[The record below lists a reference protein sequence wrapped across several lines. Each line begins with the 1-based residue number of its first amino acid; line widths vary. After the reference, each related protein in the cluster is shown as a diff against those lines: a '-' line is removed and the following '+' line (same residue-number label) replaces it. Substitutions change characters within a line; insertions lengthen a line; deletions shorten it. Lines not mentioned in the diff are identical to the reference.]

1 MIQRQSE
8 GKRVA
13 MGDALRTVAREYYSE
28 DEDYNSVTFLMDG
41 DTVLSPHTVKDSLSF
56 FMALPELGALTTNEV
71 AYTPGGSRWYKD
83 WFNMKFG
90 QRHIM
95 FGSHAL
101 SMRVLTLTG
110 RFSAFRTAAVV
121 RSVFIEKVEQDFLEE
136 PFHGRFRFLMG
147 DDKST
152 WFQMLKE
159 GWDMLYLPDRVCY
172 ALESRGGNL
181 ISESLSLLYRWYG
194 NTFRNNKR
202 ALALGPKRVGGF
214 LIWLS
219 ILDQKLSMWTAL
231 VGITSAIILSFRIH
245 PVYLAIYIAWVLLVR
260 SVQMAALAV
269 GKHPVSIRTI
279 PLMLY
284 NQWIGALVKIWV
296 NSHLA
301 QQKWQKG
308 AEEQDAANLWI
319 RVKHPLARVLPNW
332 AMLCSTL
339 LFILVLCFSEEVLKM
354 PDIYAMAGLFRPA
367 SNSLVIDAKAQGVF
381 SGSNDVSGILNRIIQ
396 GAPDFSV
403 ISLPRGELQVK
414 HPIVIKRSNIA
425 IAGEETTLVGSGMNP
440 GDAVILIQGESRKLK
455 SPLAGDL
462 DQGSSALW
470 FENRCPLKPRDVII
484 VRRPN
489 DEAFFDS
496 IGSVCW
502 RRKYPYIRQE
512 MMQVTEV
519 DGDTALL
526 NRDLFFSYPGEKAEI
541 FLVSGPHNVVI
552 RDLTVKYQ
560 VKNAT
565 SPPAE
570 YENLFP
576 KDAVDLVRVEL
587 AHHIGLENLNL
598 INAGRHPLNL
608 EKAFR
613 VTGKNIHISGAWNKG
628 KGGNGYLRLA
638 RAFECHLEGVRVKNI
653 RHITFQW
660 SSAYNT
666 FGNLHSGVDV
676 NFHGGYP
683 HHNRVINAEFKIPPY
698 HRWKPVVYVGNNAR
712 FAPPNGP
719 ANLVEVERDPTP

>member
-1 MIQRQSE
+1 MQSGLYYKRLGKREALLSFIGPYFLYTSLALSIAYTFWPYFYYIKSEHIIVIGIFTLWRYSWLFANYVRSLIYHNIFYPRLKRHVNALIKDRSLPNRIYFVIPSYQEEPWVTLEMLQSLLSELQKVPCDATVVMALGSHEEEKIVASIVQSHPARHKVDFVIQRQSE

-13 MGDALRTVAREYYSE
+13 MGDALRAVAREYYSE

-41 DTVLSPHTVKDSLSF
+41 DTVLSPHTVKDSISF

-172 ALESRGGNL
+172 ALESRGGNF

-489 DEAFFDS
+489 DEVFFDS

-512 MMQVTEV
+512 IMQVTEV
-519 DGDTALL
+519 DGDAALL
-526 NRDLFFSYPGEKAEI
+526 NRDLFFSYPREKAEI
-541 FLVSGPHNVVI
+541 FSVVF
-552 RDLTVKYQ
+552 TF
-560 VKNAT
+560 
-565 SPPAE
+565 S
-570 YENLFP
+570 
-576 KDAVDLVRVEL
+576 L
-587 AHHIGLENLNL
+587 AL
-598 INAGRHPLNL
+598 
-608 EKAFR
+608 
-613 VTGKNIHISGAWNKG
+613 
-628 KGGNGYLRLA
+628 LRLA
-638 RAFECHLEGVRVKNI
+638 R
-653 RHITFQW
+653 
-660 SSAYNT
+660 
-666 FGNLHSGVDV
+666 
-676 NFHGGYP
+676 FH
-683 HHNRVINAEFKIPPY
+683 
-698 HRWKPVVYVGNNAR
+698 W
-712 FAPPNGP
+712 
-719 ANLVEVERDPTP
+719 